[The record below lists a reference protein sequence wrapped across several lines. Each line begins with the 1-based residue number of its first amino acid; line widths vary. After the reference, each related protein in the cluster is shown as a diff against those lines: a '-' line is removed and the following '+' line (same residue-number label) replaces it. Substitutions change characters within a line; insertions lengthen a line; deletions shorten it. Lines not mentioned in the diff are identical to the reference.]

1 MVKKRVVFTGGSGR
15 FGQTLKKNFD
25 KSKFD
30 IFFPLPMPK
39 LLKLFI
45 SIYSEIREIKNLQ

>member
-1 MVKKRVVFTGGSGR
+1 MVKKRIVFTGGSGR

-30 IFFPLPMPK
+30 IFFPTSKALNILNEKKIRKYLTLKKPK
-39 LLKLFI
+39 
-45 SIYSEIREIKNLQ
+45 Y

>member
-15 FGQTLKKNFD
+15 FGRTLKKNFD

-30 IFFPLPMPK
+30 ILVQIACG
-39 LLKLFI
+39 LR
-45 SIYSEIREIKNLQ
+45 S